1 MLPGACDQAGRRQR
15 RAGRHRPAAGS
26 GSRPQRQRQCKRL
39 LDARR
44 RRDRLEPLVVGAQKS
59 SGNLHDPAQTRW
71 VPLRQLPLPKMRAAV
86 LPKMRVMELP
96 RCPSHFRE
104 IQLAI
109 RNSAPPR
116 ADGVRISENTRCEL
130 RRPTPIRTETRCRSR
145 NEQKRRAFS
154 EVFSPHREPRLKRT
168 PAFSCNDAKSQRTI
182 SEERDIPPPRHG
194 ELDAHFRKRK
204 RLRYAY
210 FRKIGGPNARFRKTP
225 LWDSR
230 PSQTMHTTYR
240 WRGSIYG

>member
-130 RRPTPIRTETRCRSR
+130 RRPTPIRTERRCRSR

-154 EVFSPHREPRLKRT
+154 EGFL
-168 PAFSCNDAKSQRTI
+168 PAS
-182 SEERDIPPPRHG
+182 
-194 ELDAHFRKRK
+194 
-204 RLRYAY
+204 
-210 FRKIGGPNARFRKTP
+210 
-225 LWDSR
+225 
-230 PSQTMHTTYR
+230 
-240 WRGSIYG
+240 

>member
-1 MLPGACDQAGRRQR
+1 MLPGACDQAGRRQGGQDGIR
-15 RAGRHRPAAGS
+15 RLQAAEAALKD
-26 GSRPQRQRQCKRL
+26 QRQFKRL

-71 VPLRQLPLPKMRAAV
+71 VPLRQLPLPKMRAAVLPKMRAAV

-130 RRPTPIRTETRCRSR
+130 RRPTPIRIETRCRSR

-182 SEERDIPPPRHG
+182 SEERDIPPP
-194 ELDAHFRKRK
+194 
-204 RLRYAY
+204 
-210 FRKIGGPNARFRKTP
+210 
-225 LWDSR
+225 
-230 PSQTMHTTYR
+230 
-240 WRGSIYG
+240 

>member
-1 MLPGACDQAGRRQR
+1 MLPGACDQAGRRQGGQDGIR
-15 RAGRHRPAAGS
+15 RLQAAEAALKD
-26 GSRPQRQRQCKRL
+26 QRQFKRL

-59 SGNLHDPAQTRW
+59 SGNLHDPAQTSW
-71 VPLRQLPLPKMRAAV
+71 VPLRQLPLPKMRVAV

-96 RCPSHFRE
+96 RCPSHSRE

-109 RNSAPPR
+109 RNSAPPS

-154 EVFSPHREPRLKRT
+154 EAFSPHREPRLKRT
-168 PAFSCNDAKSQRTI
+168 PAFWCNDASRNAQ
-182 SEERDIPPPRHG
+182 
-194 ELDAHFRKRK
+194 FRKR
-204 RLRYAY
+204 
-210 FRKIGGPNARFRKTP
+210 GH
-225 LWDSR
+225 
-230 PSQTMHTTYR
+230 PSAPPR
-240 WRGSIYG
+240 RA